1 MYSYKK
7 KLIFKEFFLSNIWYF
22 FFLFFFLILLFRLE
36 SSLFFPGILN
46 PDEFQIAAT
55 GMRLKFGYSWDN
67 IDNITTGP
75 INSIVVSWPNL
86 FGFETTLFFIRFTAL
101 VFILIKF
108 FLIYKILIKLT
119 NFINSILLI
128 TPYIIFYLL
137 TSDKNF
143 LHFNTELVPTVLS
156 LVLLNIHL
164 KKNLNYFF
172 SFLSGA
178 IVIIIFFSKI
188 QFSLISFFFFILFLK
203 SYIIKKKFLFFF
215 LGSLTVAFI
224 FLIPVII
231 SSKLVDFFYSYI
243 FINLSWTETRGW
255 LNLAKEVAN
264 SVIDNKKT
272 FLSEKFFYHI
282 KFNSIIYLVL
292 IYLAILTAII
302 FRSKKKYYEIIKN
315 SFCWLFL
322 ISFLSAILPGRF
334 NFHYAS
340 MFLPFLI
347 IYVSSILNNINLNK
361 NYFFLFFSLI
371 FLISVFFEK
380 KNYYHKNKI
389 PLYLNQNFFEK
400 SDLYNGLFGTEFNGL
415 LVWGWKPEWYIFSSL
430 MPASREA
437 ITINQLRETNFR
449 SYYNQRLL
457 NDVKKSSP
465 GIVVDSVN
473 INSFYI
479 TDKSL
484 RIKNLK
490 NSLSDHIVSNYDLV
504 ANNNDECA
512 GIYLK
517 KKIYE
522 NFKSK
527 NIQIKSIILF
537 SDSFNKQLN
546 TNQIIIPLNDLSV
559 NEELCNNY
567 WLGDHSGKS
576 TLKISLKKREIASKL
591 NILNTSNS
599 LKYDFGT
606 KEVEIKTFTNN
617 KLVEQKKILLNLYP
631 KWTLVDL
638 QHLVPID
645 KIDLDII
652 SFYGKGAG
660 LNEIQIFK

>member
-1 MYSYKK
+1 
-7 KLIFKEFFLSNIWYF
+7 LF
-22 FFLFFFLILLFRLE
+22 FFFFFFFLILLFRLE

-67 IDNITTGP
+67 IDNITSGP
-75 INSIVVSWPNL
+75 INSIVTSWPYL
-86 FGFETTLFFIRFTAL
+86 FGFEITLFFIRFTAL
-101 VFILIKF
+101 VLILIKF
-108 FLIYKILIKLT
+108 ILIYKILIKLT
-119 NFINSILLI
+119 NFKNSILLI
-128 TPYIIFYLL
+128 IPYIIFYLL

-156 LVLLNIHL
+156 LILLKL
-164 KKNLNYFF
+164 YLEKNLNNFF
-172 SFLSGA
+172 IFLSGA
-178 IVIIIFFSKI
+178 IVVTIFFTKI
-188 QFSLISFFFFILFLK
+188 QFIFISFFFFFLFLK
-203 SYIIKKKFLFFF
+203 LYFFKKKILFFF
-215 LGSLTVAFI
+215 LGYLTFAFI

-231 SSKLVDFFYSYI
+231 NSKLVDFLYSYI
-243 FINLSWTETRGW
+243 FINLTWTETRGW
-255 LNLAKEVAN
+255 LNLGKEVAN
-264 SVIDNKKT
+264 LVIDNKKT

-282 KFNSIIYLVL
+282 KFNSVIYLVL

-302 FRSKKKYYEIIKN
+302 YRSKKNYYEIIKN
-315 SFCWLFL
+315 CFCWLFL

-334 NFHYAS
+334 NFHYFS
-340 MFLPFLI
+340 IFIPFLI
-347 IYVSSILNNINLNK
+347 IYVSSILKNINLNK
-361 NYFFLFFSLI
+361 NYFFFFFSLI
-371 FLISVFFEK
+371 FLIFVFFEK
-380 KNYYHKNKI
+380 KNYYNKNQI

-457 NDVKKSSP
+457 NDFKKSSP

-567 WLGDHSGKS
+567 WLGDNSGKS

-617 KLVEQKKILLNLYP
+617 KLVEKKKILLNLYP

-645 KIDLDII
+645 RIDLDII